1 MISTYENQI
10 WASDPTQSL
19 TSPPMMT
26 NPETSPLDSQSKNKS
41 SHCKSIVEREAIPF
55 SIQQAFGESFI
66 GPYAVFLGAPKPLVA
81 ILSTVPLLFGAL
93 LQPLALVIMSRF
105 RDRSFVLFLLT
116 FFQALIWV
124 PIIGIGYAG
133 WSGENAGYA
142 LVASVILFYVIGMLG
157 GPIWNSL
164 VGDILEPSLRIDA
177 FSRRNLYAGISMLV
191 GFLVVGGILR
201 WSAAKDL
208 LLWGFTLTFVV
219 AAVSRVVSSIM
230 LKKHPS
236 PPFTALDSDYFS
248 FRQFLERSYESNFLK
263 FVIYVAVTNLAINI
277 SAPFITVYLL
287 RDLSLSYTDYSFAIA
302 SGFVTQLFV
311 TRRWG
316 SILEE
321 VGSRRVLMISS
332 IGFALTPFLWLF
344 SGHLWWLCFV
354 SGLRGMLAIGYQ
366 ISVSTFIFDAVTPGK
381 RARCA
386 AYQSIVNNF
395 SIVLGALFGGW
406 IVSVVPR
413 VDGLHTDSNILL
425 LFALSGA
432 LNVITLAFLT
442 SFKEVREVRHRPA
455 TSILF
460 HLASLRSL
468 GEVLVRVGGS
478 EKSLN
483 NELSSRDVDV

>member
-1 MISTYENQI
+1 MTTQANSSQRSSLLENIDSRSKQI
-10 WASDPTQSL
+10 
-19 TSPPMMT
+19 
-26 NPETSPLDSQSKNKS
+26 
-41 SHCKSIVEREAIPF
+41 IEREAIPF

-66 GPYAVFLGAPKPLVA
+66 GPYSVFLNSPKPLVA

-93 LQPLALVIMSRF
+93 LQPLALSIMSRF
-105 RDRSFVLFLLT
+105 RDRSLLLFLLT
-116 FFQALIWV
+116 FLQAIIWL
-124 PIIGIGYAG
+124 PIIAIGHIG

-142 LVASVILFYVIGMLG
+142 LLGTVIIFYVLGMLG

-164 VGDILEPSLRIDA
+164 VGDILEPSKRIDA

-201 WSAAKDL
+201 WAAAKDL
-208 LLWGFTLTFVV
+208 LLWGFTSTFLI
-219 AAVSRVVSSIM
+219 AAVSRIISSIM

-236 PPFTALDSDYFS
+236 PPYTSLDSDYFS

-287 RDLSLSYTDYSFAIA
+287 RDLSLSYTDYSLAIA
-302 SGFVTQLFV
+302 AGFVTQLFV

-332 IGFALTPFLWLF
+332 VGFALTPFLWLF
-344 SGHLWWLCFV
+344 SAHLWWLCLV
-354 SGLRGMLAIGYQ
+354 SGLRGALAIGYQ
-366 ISVSTFIFDAVTPGK
+366 LSVSTFIFDAVTPGK

-406 IVSVVPR
+406 VVTIVPHIE
-413 VDGLHTDSNILL
+413 GLHSDSNILL
-425 LFALSGA
+425 LFALSGV

-442 SFKEVREVRHRPA
+442 SFKEVREVQHRPA

-468 GEVLVRVGGS
+468 GEVLVRVNGS
-478 EKSLN
+478 EKSPEN
-483 NELSSRDVDV
+483 GNSSKNGAA